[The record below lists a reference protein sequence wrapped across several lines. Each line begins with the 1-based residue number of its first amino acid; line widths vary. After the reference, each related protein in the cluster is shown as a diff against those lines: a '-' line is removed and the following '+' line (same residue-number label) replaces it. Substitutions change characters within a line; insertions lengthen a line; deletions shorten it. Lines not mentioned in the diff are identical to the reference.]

1 MNADLL
7 TPTPPLTA
15 ALEAKPPTEDAARAA
30 PSAGDAARVEK
41 QHLATEEVSA
51 AEPTPR
57 RPKRADGGKGL
68 ADVRLDIQ
76 VENDGLVVVK
86 VRDAKT
92 DKVVREIPPEELVE
106 FGRKMRQMLGLLMD
120 RTA

>member
-7 TPTPPLTA
+7 TPAPPLAA

-30 PSAGDAARVEK
+30 PSAGDAARAEK
-41 QHLATEEVSA
+41 HELAREEVSVRQPA
-51 AEPTPR
+51 PSPR
-57 RPKRADGGKGL
+57 KRADGGSGL

-106 FGRKMRQMLGLLMD
+106 FGRKMRQMLGLLVD